1 MEQFLHYFC
10 GDAANPQSLADT
22 EPLRITFYKSVAT
35 FVRAYADI
43 AQELT
48 EAGYSD
54 VDATALQ
61 KEVDFYGEVRSA
73 IKKHSG
79 EELDIKPYEAD
90 MRRLL
95 NTYVQAD
102 PAADVGNLNS
112 LSLTELI
119 IETGIHD
126 AIARKLNAK
135 GKLSK
140 NAIAE
145 GIINNVRKTI
155 IRDQLNDPRFY
166 AEMSKLL
173 DDLIK
178 QSRADAAA
186 YEAFLKKAEE
196 LVKRMARKDA
206 VAGVPAVLHGKPEAI
221 VIYNNLPDI
230 LAGGTS
236 VIRQESPLEQEE
248 RATLALR
255 IDQAMREKAPAGWKG
270 DDTREKQVLN
280 ALFPVM
286 SRDRQATQAVFEI
299 IKNQPG
305 YC

>member
-1 MEQFLHYFC
+1 
-10 GDAANPQSLADT
+10 
-22 EPLRITFYKSVAT
+22 LRITFYKSVAT